1 SLISISAGFLF
12 KPSILAGLVI
22 IIGDVLAALGTFLFG
37 KYIFSDW
44 VVTQVE
50 KRPMFKALNAV
61 IAEEGW
67 KIVVMLRLTPLP
79 FNLISYFFSV
89 SSINLLTFLW
99 ATVIGV
105 IPGTF
110 NAVWIGSLVKSL
122 SGIDKPNL
130 EKKDI
135 VIITMNFIIAAC
147 CVIALSILGKRSL
160 RKAMVKL
167 EASRDTEDD
176 QGNPPINVP
185 KSNIVVD
192 EESILN
198 SRAGKFTFIEK
209 IVLTVIITIAFLN
222 SRFSQPNSSRKYKH
236 SRQKNFPTKITTQ
249 DRAILDLKVQRD
261 KLKQYQKKIKVVADK
276 ETEIAKKALSQG
288 NKRTALLALRK
299 KKYQQQLLE
308 KTDTQLFNLEELTQ
322 SIEFALVEKDVFAG
336 LEKGNSILKE
346 IHKEISIEKVEKL
359 MEETEDAISYQNE
372 IEELLSGKITDEDED
387 EILKELDKIQAEEF
401 EGKFSKVPDTQ
412 LPTVEENL
420 VVDQEQLETKLK
432 PEKAKSKKKLEAP
445 LEAA

>member
-1 SLISISAGFLF
+1 ISAGFLF

-222 SRFSQPNSSRKYKH
+222 VAI
-236 SRQKNFPTKITTQ
+236 FPMVITTEDTIKTNLQ
-249 DRAILDLKVQRD
+249 VDAPAEFLGFNKNDESAIIQTPKSTID
-261 KLKQYQKKIKVVADK
+261 
-276 ETEIAKKALSQG
+276 ELS
-288 NKRTALLALRK
+288 
-299 KKYQQQLLE
+299 
-308 KTDTQLFNLEELTQ
+308 
-322 SIEFALVEKDVFAG
+322 
-336 LEKGNSILKE
+336 
-346 IHKEISIEKVEKL
+346 
-359 MEETEDAISYQNE
+359 
-372 IEELLSGKITDEDED
+372 ELLSNNLISTNKTTFRAKNYKASPLLTRSKKETQEERRKQALEEQKRRKCDFFTHARNLAFADLLTKPIKRRFEVEQDDDENN
-387 EILKELDKIQAEEF
+387 DKISIKKARHKVMHAEWMYE
-401 EGKFSKVPDTQ
+401 
-412 LPTVEENL
+412 LPNDLEENWY
-420 VVDQEQLETKLK
+420 VVLCPVGNTMSRLRN
-432 PEKAKSKKKLEAP
+432 
-445 LEAA
+445 

>member
-1 SLISISAGFLF
+1 MEYS
-12 KPSILAGLVI
+12 GLVI

-61 IAEEGW
+61 IAEEDCSDV
-67 KIVVMLRLTPLP
+67 K
-79 FNLISYFFSV
+79 
-89 SSINLLTFLW
+89 LLTFLW

-236 SRQKNFPTKITTQ
+236 SRQKNFPTK

-372 IEELLSGKITDEDED
+372 IEELLS
-387 EILKELDKIQAEEF
+387 
-401 EGKFSKVPDTQ
+401 KFSKVPDTQ

-420 VVDQEQLETKLK
+420 VVDQEEQLETKLK

>member
-1 SLISISAGFLF
+1 ISAGFLF

-61 IAEEGW
+61 IAEEDCSDV
-67 KIVVMLRLTPLP
+67 K
-79 FNLISYFFSV
+79 
-89 SSINLLTFLW
+89 LLTFLW

-222 SRFSQPNSSRKYKH
+222 VAICLPLYFYYK
-236 SRQKNFPTKITTQ
+236 S
-249 DRAILDLKVQRD
+249 
-261 KLKQYQKKIKVVADK
+261 
-276 ETEIAKKALSQG
+276 
-288 NKRTALLALRK
+288 
-299 KKYQQQLLE
+299 
-308 KTDTQLFNLEELTQ
+308 
-322 SIEFALVEKDVFAG
+322 
-336 LEKGNSILKE
+336 
-346 IHKEISIEKVEKL
+346 
-359 MEETEDAISYQNE
+359 NE
-372 IEELLSGKITDEDED
+372 
-387 EILKELDKIQAEEF
+387 Q
-401 EGKFSKVPDTQ
+401 
-412 LPTVEENL
+412 
-420 VVDQEQLETKLK
+420 
-432 PEKAKSKKKLEAP
+432 
-445 LEAA
+445 